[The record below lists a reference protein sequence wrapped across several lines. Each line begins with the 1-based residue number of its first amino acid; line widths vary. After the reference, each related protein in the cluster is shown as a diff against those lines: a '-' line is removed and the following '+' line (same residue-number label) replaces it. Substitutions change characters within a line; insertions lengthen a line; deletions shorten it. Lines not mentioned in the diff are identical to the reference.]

1 MQRSTQRNRAFY
13 FNGELLELAR
23 LSTSDQTSCPIC
35 NEIFSS
41 LSSKA
46 HRVCCGV
53 AICFPCENNRRLQM
67 NYQQGDDDVAKLSRA
82 CPICKI
88 GSDKHNDDQQWILNR
103 LKKHASN
110 ENAWALVQLAD
121 LASDDGNFSLSL
133 ALNDRAAALGH
144 PESYYNMGVLYEN
157 GSGVKR
163 SWKRAVE
170 WYKRAIRSEG
180 GHENAEIAFHL
191 LKKKIIRLQR
201 KRPSP

>member
-1 MQRSTQRNRAFY
+1 
-13 FNGELLELAR
+13 
-23 LSTSDQTSCPIC
+23 
-35 NEIFSS
+35 
-41 LSSKA
+41 
-46 HRVCCGV
+46 
-53 AICFPCENNRRLQM
+53 M

-88 GSDKHNDDQQWILNR
+88 GKDKHNDDQEWILNR

-121 LASDDGNFSLSL
+121 LASDDGKFSLSL
-133 ALNDRAAALGH
+133 ELNDRAAALGH

-180 GHENAEIAFHL
+180 GHENAKIAFHL
-191 LKKKIIRLQR
+191 LKKKIIRMQR
-201 KRPSP
+201 KRP